1 MIATI
6 LQATGVF
13 VISLGAGFIFPPAGL
28 VLLGIGMLVFGI
40 AIERSK

>member
-6 LQATGVF
+6 LQATGILTVS
-13 VISLGAGFIFPPAGL
+13 VGAAFIYPPLGL

>member
-6 LQATGVF
+6 LQALGVF
-13 VISLGAGFIFPPAGL
+13 TISLGASFIFPPAGI

-40 AIERSK
+40 AMERSK

>member
-6 LQATGVF
+6 LQATGV
-13 VISLGAGFIFPPAGL
+13 VIISLGAAFIFPPAGI

-40 AIERSK
+40 AIERGK

>member
-6 LQATGVF
+6 LQALGVF
-13 VISLGAGFIFPPAGL
+13 TVSLGASFIFPPLGI